1 MEGEGPGSGEYY
13 FITSGGAGVV
23 RAEPGRA
30 SVPLITH
37 VTHRRR
43 GEGRLCTDGEM
54 RGWIPTVESN
64 GAAHR
69 VVWLGESANLYGE
82 MISTSSSAPSGL
94 KWLI

>member
-1 MEGEGPGSGEYY
+1 
-13 FITSGGAGVV
+13 
-23 RAEPGRA
+23 
-30 SVPLITH
+30 
-37 VTHRRR
+37 
-43 GEGRLCTDGEM
+43 M

-94 KWLI
+94 KWLILEAQDPAKRSSWWTAHGQPVGEPSSGRLDRHEGS